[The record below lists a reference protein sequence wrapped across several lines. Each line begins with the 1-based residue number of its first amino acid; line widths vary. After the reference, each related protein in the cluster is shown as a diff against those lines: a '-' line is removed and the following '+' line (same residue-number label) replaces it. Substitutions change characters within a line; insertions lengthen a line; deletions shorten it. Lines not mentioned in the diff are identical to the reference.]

1 MSSPSSIW
9 RSHKL
14 LHSYLGKRGRLIVWT
29 KILVAPSGFEHQV
42 PYLSG
47 IVQFNDPST
56 SSGQVRMAVQIVDAN
71 EKDLKPNQKIEVVIR
86 RIGKAKS
93 EDVIEYG
100 VKVKPVQK
108 GPESRI

>member
-1 MSSPSSIW
+1 MNSPASIW
-9 RSHKL
+9 RQHKT
-14 LHSYLGKRGRLIVWT
+14 LHYYLGKQGRLLVWT

-47 IVQFNDPST
+47 IVEFDDPST
-56 SSGQVRMAVQIVDAN
+56 SSGQARMAVQIVDAN
-71 EKDLKPNQKIEVVIR
+71 EKDLKSNQKVEVAIR

-100 VKVKPVQK
+100 VKVKPINNGK
-108 GPESRI
+108 